1 MFSKALTYIAAG
13 CCAFALIAPVHA
25 RDTDLGTIPMASL
38 PTEAQSTLTLIK
50 QGGPFPYAKDGV
62 VFGNYERQLPL
73 QRRGYY
79 HEYTVPTPG
88 SRSRGARRIIV
99 GGAPSKSA
107 TPTNS
112 ADYFYTGDHYAS
124 FQRIKQN

>member
-1 MFSKALTYIAAG
+1 VFSKALKYIAAG
-13 CCAFALIAPVHA
+13 CCSIALTASVHA
-25 RDTDLGTIPMASL
+25 RQADQGDMPVASL
-38 PTEAQSTLTLIK
+38 PAEAQVTLNLIK

-62 VFGNYERQLPL
+62 VFGNYERKLPQ

-88 SRSRGARRIIV
+88 ARTRGARRIIV
-99 GGAPSKSA
+99 GGTPSYR
-107 TPTNS
+107 

>member
-1 MFSKALTYIAAG
+1 MFSKALKQIAVGG
-13 CCAFALIAPVHA
+13 CAIALIAGAHA
-25 RDTDLGTIPMASL
+25 RQADQDGVAVAAL
-38 PTEAQSTLTLIK
+38 PAEAQITLTRIK

-62 VFGNYERQLPL
+62 VFGNYEKQLPQ

-88 SRSRGARRIIV
+88 ARTRGARRIIV
-99 GGAPSKSA
+99 GGTPSYRA
-107 TPTNS
+107 E
-112 ADYFYTGDHYAS
+112 YFYTGDHYAS